1 MKRYWL
7 SVGDGQTYG
16 PYTVEELRAMSAQGR
31 LNGSSMVCEE
41 GAQQWT
47 PASGVLFGGEGA
59 PPPPPPNAPPA
70 PQPPSAQSPSQQ
82 SPSPQPPYAQ
92 PAYAQ
97 ASYPPGPM
105 AAQNPNAKSKIAAG
119 LFGILLGWLGVH
131 NFYLGHTGKGVAQL
145 LITVLTCGYLGFVSW
160 IWGLIEGIMILS
172 GTTKTDAQGV
182 PLRD

>member
-47 PASGVLFGGEGA
+47 AASAVLFAGEGA
-59 PPPPPPNAPPA
+59 PPPPPPNAPPV
-70 PQPPSAQSPSQQ
+70 Q
-82 SPSPQPPYAQ
+82 PSPF
-92 PAYAQ
+92 AQ
-97 ASYPPGPM
+97 AAYPSGSM

-131 NFYLGHTGKGVAQL
+131 NFYLGYIGKGVAQL
-145 LITVLTCGYLGFVSW
+145 LITVLSCGWLWPASW

>member
-41 GAQQWT
+41 GAQQWAA
-47 PASGVLFGGEGA
+47 ASAVLFAGEGA
-59 PPPPPPNAPPA
+59 PPPPPPNAPPV
-70 PQPPSAQSPSQQ
+70 QPPPF
-82 SPSPQPPYAQ
+82 
-92 PAYAQ
+92 AQ
-97 ASYPPGPM
+97 AAYPSGSM

-131 NFYLGHTGKGVAQL
+131 NFYLGYIGKGVAQL
-145 LITVLTCGYLGFVSW
+145 LITVLSCGWLWPASW